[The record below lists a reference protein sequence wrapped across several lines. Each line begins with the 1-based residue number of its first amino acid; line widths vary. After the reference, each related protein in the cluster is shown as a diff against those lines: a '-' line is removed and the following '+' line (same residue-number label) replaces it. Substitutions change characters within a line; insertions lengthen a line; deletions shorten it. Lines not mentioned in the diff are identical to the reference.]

1 MSDDAKKPYETRDVW
16 LTRGEGDG
24 WIGISPLVHPKCTK
38 CGTTLRPTL
47 TFSTDNGVVDHRNW
61 CVDCTRVALVDMAA
75 LVYERDE
82 ARKVANNAVAEINAL
97 TAARCECEQAG
108 NEMPIDAVRRFV
120 SSKTAIVD
128 MLQDRLSESRSEVER
143 LTDERDELLVR
154 VAEQDAEL
162 RATREAYI
170 DAKWTNAYRRG
181 AEAMREACARVAD
194 AHCVPGTRD
203 VIRALSI
210 PEDS

>member
-1 MSDDAKKPYETRDVW
+1 VERLEASCHAWAEDV
-16 LTRGEGDG
+16 R
-24 WIGISPLVHPKCTK
+24 
-38 CGTTLRPTL
+38 
-47 TFSTDNGVVDHRNW
+47 
-61 CVDCTRVALVDMAA
+61 
-75 LVYERDE
+75 E
-82 ARKVANNAVAEINAL
+82 AGRL
-97 TAARCECEQAG
+97 CEQAG

-128 MLQDRLSESRSEVER
+128 MLQDRLGEARSEVDR

-154 VAEQDAEL
+154 VANQDAEL

-203 VIRALSI
+203 VIHALPI
-210 PEDS
+210 PPEEP